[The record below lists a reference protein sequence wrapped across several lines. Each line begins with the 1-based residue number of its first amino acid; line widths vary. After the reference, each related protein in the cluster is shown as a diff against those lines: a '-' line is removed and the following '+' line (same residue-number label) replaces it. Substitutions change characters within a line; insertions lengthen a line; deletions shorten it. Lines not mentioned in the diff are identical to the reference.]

1 MNKFEMKIQKLEN
14 KLALLQ
20 WQYGANH
27 FKVSALKKEI
37 KLYRKVCLLSH
48 AEAREQLSFA
58 AGDVKYAKI
67 IGVYPPYS
75 YSFSANKRKLL
86 KVLTERLKA
95 EHKERKQ
102 DLKNNYGSVI
112 EIGHCV
118 DEVKGG
124 MEIS

>member
-86 KVLTERLKA
+86 KCSRKSNAYMKYSKHFHLLKRLCSKP
-95 EHKERKQ
+95 K
-102 DLKNNYGSVI
+102 LFLCFLNSS
-112 EIGHCV
+112 C
-118 DEVKGG
+118 
-124 MEIS
+124 